1 MAPGE
6 HPWIPL
12 ATVPTP
18 NGYNTQEEPG
28 FIVLKSRGFS
38 CSSNHS
44 LHVEGTARIALN
56 IKLIRFQFEIALLLL
71 FSLFCCSSS
80 FGGVGGVG
88 GWGTDTYGADFLP
101 LFPSGTDLIR
111 PWFEKPPPTLL
122 VTEHRQRQLLLDGG
136 ANPLLNSLE
145 SFFSCQVLAP
155 ANHRGSI

>member
-18 NGYNTQEEPG
+18 NGYNAQEEPG
-28 FIVLKSRGFS
+28 FVVLKSRGFS
-38 CSSNHS
+38 CSINHI
-44 LHVEGTARIALN
+44 LHVEGAARIALN

-71 FSLFCCSSS
+71 FSLFCSSS
-80 FGGVGGVG
+80 FLGGL
-88 GWGTDTYGADFLP
+88 GTDTYGADFLP

-122 VTEHRQRQLLLDGG
+122 VTDHRKRQLLSDRG

-155 ANHRGSI
+155 ANHSGSI

>member
-18 NGYNTQEEPG
+18 NGYNAQEEPG
-28 FIVLKSRGFS
+28 FIVLKSRGFL

-56 IKLIRFQFEIALLLL
+56 IKLIRFQFEIALLILLL
-71 FSLFCCSSS
+71 FSLFCCSS
-80 FGGVGGVG
+80 FLGGVG
-88 GWGTDTYGADFLP
+88 DTYGADFLP

-136 ANPLLNSLE
+136 ANSLLNSLE
-145 SFFSCQVLAP
+145 SLFSCQVLAP
-155 ANHRGSI
+155 ANHSGSI